1 MLRSI
6 EAIRQTMGTFE
17 SSECRMLLDGEDIS
31 GAYLLVEALNTP
43 AFGPRIKVAP
53 EADPSDGLLEVL
65 RIRDDVRPGFLR
77 YLTGLLREELEE
89 PPTVEVNQGSRLEIF
104 WNGFPIH
111 VDGEVR
117 PADVEPPDDREPV
130 SPVSPQPDGGNGS
143 TICVEVLPQSII
155 LRLPKR
161 SRWKPWAR

>member
-53 EADPSDGLLEVL
+53 EADPSDGLLRSFASGTMFV
-65 RIRDDVRPGFLR
+65 
-77 YLTGLLREELEE
+77 
-89 PPTVEVNQGSRLEIF
+89 
-104 WNGFPIH
+104 NGFPIH

-130 SPVSPQPDGGNGS
+130 SPVSPQPDGRNGS
-143 TICVEVLPQSII
+143 TICVEVMPQSII
-155 LRLPKR
+155 LLPPKR

>member
-65 RIRDDVRPGFLR
+65 RIRDDVRQRLSISRGRGSAPCRYKAPG
-77 YLTGLLREELEE
+77 
-89 PPTVEVNQGSRLEIF
+89 
-104 WNGFPIH
+104 
-111 VDGEVR
+111 
-117 PADVEPPDDREPV
+117 
-130 SPVSPQPDGGNGS
+130 
-143 TICVEVLPQSII
+143 
-155 LRLPKR
+155 
-161 SRWKPWAR
+161 